1 MQHPFEVI
9 LVPLRPPHRRALLA
23 CLSGLLAVGLPMAHG
38 EAVRPADPAVAA
50 PAASAVASAPTPRSK
65 GQSPLFFEA
74 DQISGEAGVL
84 TRAAGQVRLV
94 QNELLMRADNV
105 THTVGNNTVQ
115 ASGQVRIRQGG
126 NVFAGPSLSM
136 QLDTEQG
143 EFVSPRFWLSKTQAG
158 GSAERIDFL
167 GQNRLLARGT
177 SYSSC
182 TPANTADGQP
192 GEPAWSLKTSQVYLD
207 LDASEGRAENAVV
220 WFLGAPILAF
230 PRLSFPL
237 DDSRKSGW
245 LPPSFDYDS
254 KSGFELSVP
263 YYWNIAP
270 NQDMTLVPQ
279 LSTRRGFGLDTE
291 YRYLLPQDSGSWRLV
306 GLPEDRVS
314 LRERGLADLRH
325 LGHIEGS
332 GLKAIK
338 SLQSSRTDYELRWL
352 RVSDD
357 DYWKDFSH
365 NLPTLT
371 PRLYDSHAR
380 FEHMLSASKW
390 GLGESQTQAYGSVQT
405 WQTLKDL
412 DPDADPE
419 LSQLIAPY
427 RRTPQLG
434 LRSSSTTNQGL
445 NWTVAGEFNRFT
457 HADASLVSGNRVLVQ
472 GQISKAYTLGGW
484 SLTPKAALRSTSYDL
499 DQALANG
506 RRNATRTVPSFSLDS
521 GTVLERPVHWFGRDL
536 TQTLEPRLQYVR
548 TAYRDQ
554 SGLPLFDTAPRDFNQ
569 YAIFSENAFAGGD
582 RVNDANQVTLGLS
595 TRLLDQQS
603 GAEAMRLGL
612 VQKVL
617 LADQRINPDGDT
629 PITERLSD
637 LLLLGSTSVH
647 ANWSLDGSAQFAAQN
662 HALQRGLL
670 GLRYSPAPW
679 RVLGLNYRYTR
690 DASEQVE
697 LGWQWPVW
705 GAAPRS
711 SDSQAV
717 ADTRQLALSDP
728 LDLSGRRTSRQDCS
742 GTWYSVGRL
751 SYSARDSKLTEA
763 LAGVEYDAGCWI
775 GRVVAQ
781 RKTVGQES
789 STRVMVQL
797 ELVGLS
803 RISLGS
809 NPLKALK
816 DNIPGYRLLRDDGQV
831 NTNAGSSPL
840 LEDE

>member
-1 MQHPFEVI
+1 MQHPFDLI
-9 LVPLRPPHRRALLA
+9 PAPLQRLLRLARLASLGALLA
-23 CLSGLLAVGLPMAHG
+23 WGAQVSHG
-38 EAVRPADPAVAA
+38 QTAPAVAA
-50 PAASAVASAPTPRSK
+50 PDPGK
-65 GQSPLFFEA
+65 GQRPLFFEA
-74 DQISGEAGVL
+74 DQITGESGVL
-84 TRAAGQVRLV
+84 TRAAGRVRLV
-94 QNELLMRADNV
+94 QGEMLIRADNV
-105 THTVGNNTVQ
+105 THTAGNNTAQ
-115 ASGQVRIRQGG
+115 ASGHVRILQGG
-126 NVFAGPSLSM
+126 NLFTGPSLSL

-143 EFVSPRFWLSKTQAG
+143 EFVAPRFWLSRTQAG
-158 GSAERIDFL
+158 GSAEKIDFL
-167 GQNRLLARGT
+167 GQHRLLARNT

-192 GEPAWSLKTSQVYLD
+192 GEPDWALKTSQVYLD

-220 WFLGAPILAF
+220 WFMGVPILAA
-230 PRLSFPL
+230 PKLTFPL
-237 DDSRKSGW
+237 DDHRKSGW
-245 LPPSFDYDS
+245 LPPTFDYDS

-263 YYWNIAP
+263 YYWDIAP
-270 NQDMTLVPQ
+270 NQDMTLLPQ
-279 LSTRRGFGLDTE
+279 LSTRRGLGLDTE
-291 YRYLLPQDSGSWRLV
+291 YRYLLPQDHGTWRLV
-306 GLPEDRVS
+306 GLPNDRVA
-314 LRERGLADLRH
+314 LRQRGLADLSH
-325 LGHIEGS
+325 QGHVEGA
-332 GLKAIK
+332 GLTARTT
-338 SLQSSRTDYELRWL
+338 SRTDYDLRWL

-380 FEHMLSASKW
+380 FEHTLNARKW
-390 GLGESQTQAYGSVQT
+390 GLGDSQTQAYGSVQT

-412 DPDADPE
+412 DPESDPT
-419 LSQLIAPY
+419 LSRIATPY

-434 LRSSSTTNQGL
+434 LRNSSGADNGL
-445 NWTVAGEFNRFT
+445 NWAIGGEFNRFT
-457 HADASLVSGNRVLVQ
+457 NADTNVVGGNRVQLQ
-472 GQISKAYTLGGW
+472 GQFSLPYALGGVT
-484 SLTPKAALRSTSYDL
+484 LTPKVALRSTSYDL

-506 RRNATRTVPSFSLDS
+506 RRSATRTVPTFSLDS
-521 GTVLERPVHWFGRDL
+521 DTVLERPVHWFGREL
-536 TQTLEPRLQYVR
+536 TQTLEPRIQYVR

-569 YAIFSENAFAGGD
+569 YAIFTENAFSGGD

-617 LADQRINPDGDT
+617 LAEQRINPDGDA
-629 PITERLSD
+629 PITQRLSD
-637 LLLLGSTSVH
+637 LLLLGSTSVVT
-647 ANWSLDGSAQFAAQN
+647 NWSLDGSAQYAAQN

-670 GLRYSPAPW
+670 GLRYSPGPW
-679 RVLGLNYRYTR
+679 RTLNLNYRYTR
-690 DASEQVE
+690 DASEQIE
-697 LGWQWPVW
+697 LGWQWPVF
-705 GAAPRS
+705 GADPRGGVGIAGTAGQAS
-711 SDSQAV
+711 SVQ
-717 ADTRQLALSDP
+717 DTRQQALADP
-728 LDLSGRRTSRQDCS
+728 LNLSGQRAGTGACA
-742 GTWYSVGRL
+742 GTWYSIGRL
-751 SYSARDSKLTEA
+751 SYSARDRSLTDA

-789 STRVMVQL
+789 STRVMIQL

-816 DNIPGYRLLRDDGQV
+816 DNIPGYRLLRDDSQV
-831 NTNAGSSPL
+831 NTTAGSSPL

>member
-1 MQHPFEVI
+1 
-9 LVPLRPPHRRALLA
+9 
-23 CLSGLLAVGLPMAHG
+23 
-38 EAVRPADPAVAA
+38 
-50 PAASAVASAPTPRSK
+50 
-65 GQSPLFFEA
+65 
-74 DQISGEAGVL
+74 VL
-84 TRAAGQVRLV
+84 TRAAGNVRLV

-105 THTVGNNTVQ
+105 THTAGNNTVQ

-136 QLDTEQG
+136 QLDTEVG
-143 EFVSPRFWLSKTQAG
+143 EFVAPRFWLSKTQAG
-158 GSAERIDFL
+158 GSAEKIDFL
-167 GQNRLLARGT
+167 GQHRLLARGT

-192 GEPAWSLKTSQVYLD
+192 GEPAWSLKTSQVFLD

-220 WFLGAPILAF
+220 WFQGVPILAY
-230 PRLSFPL
+230 PRLTFPL
-237 DDSRKSGW
+237 DDRRKSGW

-291 YRYLLPQDSGSWRLV
+291 YRYLLPQDQGTWRLV

-325 LGHIEGS
+325 QGHIEGS
-332 GLKAIK
+332 GIQGIKALKA
-338 SLQSSRTDYELRWL
+338 LQRSRTDYDLRWL

-380 FEHMLSASKW
+380 FEHTLNANKW
-390 GLGESQTQAYGSVQT
+390 GLGESQTQAYGNVQT

-419 LSQLIAPY
+419 LSQLTAPY

-434 LRSSSTTNQGL
+434 LRSTSTTEHGL
-445 NWTVAGEFNRFT
+445 NWSVAGEFNRFT
-457 HADASLVSGNRVLVQ
+457 HADASLVSGNRFQAQ
-472 GQISKAYTLGGW
+472 GQIARTYTLGAV

-499 DQALANG
+499 DQPLANG
-506 RRNATRTVPSFSLDS
+506 RRSATRTVPSFSLDS
-521 GTVLERPVHWFGRDL
+521 GMVLERPVHGFGRAL
-536 TQTLEPRLQYVR
+536 TQTLEPRVQYVR

-569 YAIFSENAFAGGD
+569 YAIFAENAFSGGD

-603 GAEAMRLGL
+603 GAETMRLGL

-637 LLLLGSTSVH
+637 LLLLGSTSVMTH
-647 ANWSLDGSAQFAAQN
+647 WSLDGSAQYAAQN

-679 RVLGLNYRYTR
+679 RVLSLNYRYTR
-690 DASEQVE
+690 AASEQVE

-705 GAAPRS
+705 GATPRNGRN
-711 SDSQAV
+711 DV
-717 ADTRQLALSDP
+717 ADTRQQALADP
-728 LDLSGRRTSRQDCS
+728 LDLSGRRAHSSDCS

-831 NTNAGSSPL
+831 NTTAGSSPL